1 MSDQSELLHFSLDD
15 VRVSLFA
22 PFGYLAMEE
31 SDQVAVLWSSDTEAR
46 KIDSKT
52 FEVRWMNAGP
62 GTAVELSV
70 HRMGRTSIW
79 DEWLSVVVDG
89 IQCAGRRFSSNGSGG
104 SMQCFVLFVPTD
116 FPLVIRAE
124 WPRDESAFDEM
135 CAIAESIRILVPFE
149 DVEGKMSS
157 CHEGFRMSVWHPAD
171 AIVEMTEVFIR
182 IVIDGGSW
190 VLRPSQD
197 DELPQ
202 EKDCGSALKTL
213 GGLEVSMS
221 PGLEGHSARIVH
233 ASEVFGVVAE
243 GNNATNLEAITRSL
257 RFHQFIDQ

>member
-1 MSDQSELLHFSLDD
+1 MSDQPELLHFSLDD

-22 PFGYLAMEE
+22 PFGYLAIEE

-62 GTAVELSV
+62 GAAVELSV
-70 HRMGRTSIW
+70 QRMGRTSIW

-104 SMQCFVLFVPTD
+104 SMQGFVLFVPTD

-124 WPRDESAFDEM
+124 WPRDESVFDEM

-171 AIVEMTEVFIR
+171 AIVEMTEDFIR

-190 VLRPSQD
+190 VLSRTHE
-197 DELPQ
+197 DELLEELDHGLTQ
-202 EKDCGSALKTL
+202 KTF
-213 GGLEVSMS
+213 GGIELTMNQ
-221 PGLEGHSARIVH
+221 GLAGHSARVAH

-243 GNNATNLEAITRSL
+243 GNNATNLEAITHSL